1 MRAGSWSF
9 SSPKSA
15 DSDHN
20 SCTAG
25 CKLPQCMQ
33 KVMSWWS
40 QQTLIMAK
48 SHEVEMSPNVIVSTP
63 WLSFEILS
71 MDITNITGD
80 EEQFCWTQSP
90 LRTRLTY
97 RRERRHGSAVT
108 HQLAPHIVEAV
119 SKQRWTAGLLF
130 HNQDR
135 VFTATPRAQLTILL
149 WFCISSLSSRPCFML
164 KVLHL
169 LFSIVKEHD
178 DASIHVS

>member
-1 MRAGSWSF
+1 
-9 SSPKSA
+9 
-15 DSDHN
+15 
-20 SCTAG
+20 
-25 CKLPQCMQ
+25 
-33 KVMSWWS
+33 
-40 QQTLIMAK
+40 MAK

-119 SKQRWTAGLLF
+119 SKQR
-130 HNQDR
+130 
-135 VFTATPRAQLTILL
+135 
-149 WFCISSLSSRPCFML
+149 
-164 KVLHL
+164 
-169 LFSIVKEHD
+169 
-178 DASIHVS
+178 